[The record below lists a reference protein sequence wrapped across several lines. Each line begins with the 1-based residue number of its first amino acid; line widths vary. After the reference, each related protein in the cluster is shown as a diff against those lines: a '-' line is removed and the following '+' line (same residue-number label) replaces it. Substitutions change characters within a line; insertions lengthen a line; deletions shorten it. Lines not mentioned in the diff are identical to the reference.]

1 MQHTPQ
7 EIELYNKVEEIK
19 EECNKAIE
27 LWSTLEELKERILLC
42 LHWSVQLSFDFQ
54 EQTTTVSE

>member
-1 MQHTPQ
+1 MEYTKQ
-7 EIELYNKVEEIK
+7 ETELFEIVQDIK

-42 LHWSVQLSFDFQ
+42 LNWSVQLSFDFQ